1 MQGSYNNTSFLI
13 EGTEKSINS
22 SQIRLRSY
30 FTDSPE
36 SSRGQRAEGRAQWEV
51 DVRSVVQSSRFACMQ
66 QALPLLASLL
76 NGVAMSL
83 LQAII
88 QFSVSLMGPGRARR
102 GSCMHSVGNHVIVIV
117 RSHESTTSQ
126 YPLQPRVVWRTH
138 DLVAINQKIV
148 PRSSTGRRCILKF
161 LPLAGETLFW
171 S

>member
-1 MQGSYNNTSFLI
+1 MRGLK
-13 EGTEKSINS
+13 KSIKS
-22 SQIRLRSY
+22 PRRRLRSY
-30 FTDSPE
+30 FTVSPE

-126 YPLQPRVVWRTH
+126 YPLQPRVVRRTH
-138 DLVAINQKIV
+138 DLAAINQIV
-148 PRSSTGRRCILKF
+148 PRSSTERRCILKF
-161 LPLAGETLFW
+161 LPLAGETLFGR
-171 S
+171 SGMQF